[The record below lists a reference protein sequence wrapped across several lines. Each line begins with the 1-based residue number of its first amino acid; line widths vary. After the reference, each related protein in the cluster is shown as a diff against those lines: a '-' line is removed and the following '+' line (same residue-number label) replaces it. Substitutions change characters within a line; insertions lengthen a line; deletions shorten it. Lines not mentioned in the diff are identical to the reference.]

1 MTSNLK
7 KTKQKN
13 PAALLISKV
22 KPGRNQLVH
31 MHTCKAFF
39 LDWII
44 QIQWTESFRLT
55 HRLVHV
61 ILTAWW
67 NPSKQHS
74 NVHVVR
80 KSTLHLPMLWSSDT
94 WFYCIILNK
103 KSSIYLILYST
114 YESIWTHEWF
124 EKYRLEPAYKKTP
137 NSLIITLHLFE
148 TSSVSCIN
156 SV

>member
-1 MTSNLK
+1 MIKTSIRDWDYWD
-7 KTKQKN
+7 
-13 PAALLISKV
+13 AATSHWPVALFV
-22 KPGRNQLVH
+22 EVRCEHG
-31 MHTCKAFF
+31 AFF

-103 KSSIYLILYST
+103 KTSIYLISYST